1 MYLRTNCLGFIRSF
15 TKRIQD
21 FCFKEE
27 ALTRGGYLYP
37 TAVIFWKSIWC
48 VVGEM
53 DGNRQ
58 QGVGVSGEEKKLAK
72 RKKKR
77 NTAKDIFGHT
87 EEMTAC

>member
-1 MYLRTNCLGFIRSF
+1 MYLRANCLGFSRSF
-15 TKRIQD
+15 TKRIQH

-27 ALTRGGYLYP
+27 ALTRGGYLYH

-72 RKKKR
+72 RKKKETQQKTFLGILKR
-77 NTAKDIFGHT
+77 
-87 EEMTAC
+87 